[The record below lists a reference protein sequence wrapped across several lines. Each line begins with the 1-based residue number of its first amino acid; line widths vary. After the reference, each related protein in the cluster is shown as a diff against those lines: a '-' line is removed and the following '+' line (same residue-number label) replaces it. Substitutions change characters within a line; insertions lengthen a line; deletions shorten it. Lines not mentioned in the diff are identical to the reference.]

1 MSRTIRLPLLTLTLA
16 AIAAL
21 AAAQPPSPIDPWS
34 HGTTVNMFAGA
45 GHDAANT
52 SAVLGGAFGWE
63 LTPAVGIEA
72 RGTWFDRGAATGAFG
87 ADLTLQAGLTGPRTI
102 VPFVAAG
109 LGFYRAWF
117 DSGAQ
122 NIPGFYGR
130 RMMAGPAAPV
140 GPLGARHSFTDPS
153 FVVGGGVNWFV
164 TRHVA
169 IRPDLGATFV
179 RHGGGGY
186 TVTTFSVRLAYHFE
200 PHPMFS
206 RE

>member
-1 MSRTIRLPLLTLTLA
+1 MSWMIRIQSVMLTV
-16 AIAAL
+16 AAL
-21 AAAQPPSPIDPWS
+21 APVAAAQPPSPIDPWT
-34 HGTTVNMFAGA
+34 HGTTINAFAGA

-52 SAVLGGAFGWE
+52 SALLGGAFGWE
-63 LTPAVGIEA
+63 ITPAVGVEA

-87 ADLTLQAGLTGPRTI
+87 ADLTLQAGLTRPQTI

-122 NIPGFYGR
+122 NVPGFYGR
-130 RMMAGPAAPV
+130 RMMAGPAGAF
-140 GPLGARHSFTDPS
+140 GPGGGARQSFTDPS
-153 FVVGGGVNWFV
+153 FVVGAGVNWYV

-169 IRPDLGATFV
+169 IRPDVGATIV
-179 RHGGGGY
+179 RHGGAGH

-200 PHPMFS
+200 PHPMF
-206 RE
+206 